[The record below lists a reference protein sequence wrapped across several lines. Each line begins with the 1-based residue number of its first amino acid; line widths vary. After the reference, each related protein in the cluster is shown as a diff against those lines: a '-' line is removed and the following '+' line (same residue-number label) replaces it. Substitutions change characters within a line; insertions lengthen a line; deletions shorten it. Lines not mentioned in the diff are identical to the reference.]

1 MPLGIMGD
9 ELRPLLINLRV
20 APQYLPY
27 TTALMFEGFQE
38 FLPIHAAEGCQ
49 SLGQLYDENSILRL
63 FQDIAHIWDTKIHI
77 FGRLFWSKY
86 LKDSENLEYKID

>member
-49 SLGQLYDENSILRL
+49 SLGQLYDENLKFDSAFVSGHCSYLGHKN
-63 FQDIAHIWDTKIHI
+63 AH
-77 FGRLFWSKY
+77 FWSIILVKI
-86 LKDSENLEYKID
+86 LKRF